1 MVRVPAADD
10 PRRIGPYAVL
20 AELGA
25 GGMGRVHLCRSEG
38 GRLVAVKVVREEFA
52 DDPGFRRR
60 FRREVEAAR
69 AVNGFFTAPVVDA
82 DADGPL
88 PWLATAYIPGP
99 SLGDAVRDHGPLP
112 EPAVRALG
120 AGLAE
125 ALLAVHGAGLVHR
138 DLKPANVLLAAD
150 GPRVIDFGISK
161 ALDGTQLTRTGGLVG
176 TPAYMSPEQVTS
188 DGPIGPASDVFSLAG
203 VLVFAAAGAG
213 PFGAGG
219 AQEVLYRV
227 VYGEPD
233 LTGVPG
239 GLRGVLAECLARDPA
254 ARPTPE
260 AVLTALAPADPAA
273 LALSALRADQDRR
286 VAEAAALSA
295 TAPPVAPSDA
305 TATTARTLTGPPS
318 PDRRRFLSLAAGVA
332 GGLVVAGGATTAL
345 AWPTGGHK
353 SRRRPAPRRTF
364 AAAPAP
370 VWTLPRPGGAFDR
383 QTLTLLVAGGLL
395 VWGDQAVLHGVDPA
409 AGRLR
414 WTRKV
419 TALTGGGRGRWTNV
433 AGSTAYAIVD
443 PGSLAEETILV
454 ELDVVTG
461 RRILRRDLPDA
472 DADVN
477 GSAVSGA
484 GGIVVVPTGA
494 RPGRSEYGAVAA
506 VDSGTGRVLWRQGAD
521 SPGDRLN
528 MAADQARCYIAD
540 AGRLSALDLATGMR
554 RWRINVAAYG
564 SDEAALALTGDRLYV
579 AANGLLAIDPSTGTR
594 AWTALPG
601 VFATDAVVTGAT
613 VVAAVG
619 DTVAGV
625 DRGTGGLR
633 WQTPSPAP
641 LWAGSANSHLRI
653 SASTEVAAAPFDAA
667 VGVTGGDK
675 VTAPSGFL
683 VVATADGDPRWAYQ
697 AAPGVQWHVA
707 VIGGRVYATDG
718 TALYAYEGGGR

>member
-1 MVRVPAADD
+1 MRVPAADD

-112 EPAVRALG
+112 EPAARALG

-188 DGPIGPASDVFSLAG
+188 DGPTGPASDVFSLAG
-203 VLVFAAAGAG
+203 VLVFAATGAG

-233 LTGVPG
+233 LIGVPG
-239 GLRGVLAECLARDPA
+239 GLRGVLAECLVKDPA

-273 LALSALRADQDRR
+273 LALPALRADQDRR
-286 VAEAAALSA
+286 AADAAALSA
-295 TAPPVAPSDA
+295 TVPPSAPSDA
-305 TATTARTLTGPPS
+305 TATTARTLTGPPP
-318 PDRRRFLSLAAGVA
+318 PDRRRFLKLAAGAA
-332 GGLVVAGGATTAL
+332 GGLVVAGGVTAAV
-345 AWPTGGHK
+345 AWPTGGHE
-353 SRRRPAPRRTF
+353 SRRRPAPRRTL
-364 AAAPAP
+364 AGAPAP
-370 VWTLPRPGGAFDR
+370 SWTLPRPGGAFDR
-383 QTLTLLVAGGLL
+383 KTLGLWVAGGLL

-409 AGRLR
+409 DGRLR
-414 WTRKV
+414 WTWKATTLMKGV
-419 TALTGGGRGRWTNV
+419 RGRWTNV
-433 AGSTAYAIVD
+433 TDSTAYAVATPD
-443 PGSLAEETILV
+443 LGSDRSVLAG
-454 ELDVVTG
+454 LDAATG
-461 RRILRRDLPDA
+461 RRVLLRESPDA
-472 DADVN
+472 AADVYGKVFPGAGGLLVMRAEPRYERN
-477 GSAVSGA
+477 EYDGVSVVDGGTGRLRWRKEVATSPEGAKTAADATRCYVAVSG
-484 GGIVVVPTGA
+484 TL
-494 RPGRSEYGAVAA
+494 AA
-506 VDSGTGRVLWRQGAD
+506 W
-521 SPGDRLN
+521 
-528 MAADQARCYIAD
+528 
-540 AGRLSALDLATGMR
+540 DLATGTR
-554 RWRINVAAYG
+554 RWRIDQGKTDLV
-564 SDEAALALTGDRLYV
+564 ALTVSGDTLYV
-579 AANGLLAIDPSTGTR
+579 AGPGLTAIDSATGTR
-594 AWTALPG
+594 KWTALPG
-601 VFATDAVVTGAT
+601 GDVGEAVAVVGAT
-613 VVAAVG
+613 VVVTAG
-619 DTVAGV
+619 STVAGV
-625 DRGTGGLR
+625 DAGTGTVR
-633 WQTPSPAP
+633 WRTPSPSA
-641 LWAGSANSHLRI
+641 LATAGTSLEL
-653 SASTEVAAAPFDAA
+653 SASAEVTAAPFDA
-667 VGVTGGDK
+667 GVHIEDFKDTD
-675 VTAPSGFL
+675 PSGFI
-683 VVATADGDPRWAYQ
+683 VVGTADGTPRWAYQ
-697 AAPGVQWHVA
+697 AAPGTQWHVA
-707 VIGGRVYATDG
+707 AVGDRVYATDG
-718 TALYAYEGGGR
+718 TALHAYEGGAR